1 MPAVPNVPGVPALTS
16 YLSSVPTLLIADLIS
31 TISFQ
36 APRWGIFLNGV
47 PALPMI
53 QSIATFEYKQDWSI
67 ADYPV
72 EDGAFQSYDK
82 VQLPFDVR
90 VRVASGSS
98 AAERQA
104 LLDAVDVIA
113 NSLDL
118 YDVVTPEKIYRS
130 VNISH
135 YDFRRTA
142 QNGVGMIVID
152 LWFQEIRVTS
162 TAAFSNT
169 QQPANAGQQSNG
181 NVQAQSLPAS
191 FQSRFGFGAD
201 GKPQVQ

>member
-36 APRWGIFLNGV
+36 APRWGIFLNGA

-142 QNGVGMIVID
+142 TNGVGMIVID

-181 NVQAQSLPAS
+181 NVQAQALPS
-191 FQSRFGFGAD
+191 RFQSSFAYD
-201 GKPQVQ
+201 ANGKPQVQ